1 MIKKIKMKIKIE
13 DKNEKQLKVI
23 EKQGKKQLDTM
34 EQNNELKDDKA
45 KLKRC

>member
-1 MIKKIKMKIKIE
+1 MKIKIE

-34 EQNNELKDDKA
+34 EQNNELKDDMA

>member
-1 MIKKIKMKIKIE
+1 MKIKIE

-34 EQNNELKDDKA
+34 EQNNELKDDEA

>member
-1 MIKKIKMKIKIE
+1 MKIKIE

-34 EQNNELKDDKA
+34 EQNNEPKDDKA

>member
-1 MIKKIKMKIKIE
+1 MKIKIE

-34 EQNNELKDDKA
+34 EQNNKLKDDKA